1 MRFAPEG
8 TPFIAASAV
17 VGVLLAVVLVRLL
30 SAPAALGLM
39 VGIAPMAFTGYF
51 FRDPRR
57 TVDLPDSVVLS
68 PADGRVTD
76 IVEVDEPT
84 LGGLSRRIGIF
95 LSVFNV
101 HVQRAPTTGT
111 VVRREHRPG
120 AFKAAWSTDIGTQNE
135 HAILEMKTEAGTVMI
150 RQIAGLI
157 ARRIITDPAVGETLV
172 RGDRIG
178 LIRFGSR
185 VELTVPMDWEVT
197 CKPGDRVS
205 ASETPLAVRPASEA
219 TQPEVSI

>member
-8 TPFIAASAV
+8 TPFILGATALGV
-17 VGVLLAVVLVRLL
+17 VLSIVLVRLL
-30 SAPAALGLM
+30 GLPVGLGLT
-39 VGIAPMAFTGYF
+39 VALLPVAFVSYF
-51 FRDPRR
+51 FRDPKRQ
-57 TVDLPDSVVLS
+57 VSLPDRAVLS

-84 LGGLSRRIGIF
+84 LGGTCRRIGIF

-101 HVQRAPTTGT
+101 HVQRAPTEGT

-135 HAILEMKTEAGTVMI
+135 HAILEIRTSGGTLMV

-157 ARRIITDPAVGETLV
+157 ARRIITDPAVGEKLV

-185 VELTVPMDWEVT
+185 VELTIPMDWEVT
-197 CKPGDRVS
+197 CQPGERVS
-205 ASETPLAVRPASEA
+205 TAKTQLALLPVPAAPATEA
-219 TQPEVSI
+219 TP

>member
-8 TPFIAASAV
+8 TPFIVGSAV
-17 VGVLLAVVLVRLL
+17 LGVLVAVVLVRLL
-30 SAPAALGLM
+30 SAPAALGL
-39 VGIAPMAFTGYF
+39 VIGIVPMAFVAYF

-57 TVDLPDSVVLS
+57 RVELPDSVVLS

-76 IVEVDEPT
+76 IVEVNEPT
-84 LGGLSRRIGIF
+84 LDGPSRRIGIF

-101 HVQRAPTTGT
+101 HVQRAPTSGT

-135 HAILEMKTEAGTVMI
+135 HAILEMRTDAGTVMV

-185 VELTVPMDWEVT
+185 VELTLPLAWEVT
-197 CKPGDRVS
+197 CKPGDRVRT
-205 ASETPLAVRPASEA
+205 SETPLAVRPTGEGS
-219 TQPEVSI
+219 QPEAAT